1 MDFCY
6 RSILPALIGFAGVA
20 ILSAA
25 LFAARHG
32 HAFTALAL

>member
-6 RSILPALIGFAGVA
+6 RSILPAAIGFAGIA

-32 HAFTALAL
+32 QALTALAL